1 MTGKEMAYKISIK
14 TTITA
19 DPAELARPGENMT
32 SILDAVAG
40 NLDHIEQETPAF
52 LGFTLSSNLRER
64 TAIFNIYTDEN
75 DPEDAVAVAH
85 AWVVTAIN
93 AAGDSTSAW
102 MMYAHPEERERI
114 SA

>member
-1 MTGKEMAYKISIK
+1 MAYKISIK
-14 TTITA
+14 ATITA
-19 DPAELARPGENMT
+19 DLSELAQTGEHMT
-32 SILDAVAG
+32 SSLDVVAG
-40 NLDHIEQETPAF
+40 NLDHIERNTPAF
-52 LGFTLSSNLRER
+52 LGFTISSNIRER
-64 TAIFNIYTDEN
+64 TVIFNIYADEDN
-75 DPEDAVAVAH
+75 PEAAVAVAH

>member
-1 MTGKEMAYKISIK
+1 MAYKISIK
-14 TTITA
+14 ATITVG
-19 DPAELARPGENMT
+19 PAELARPGERMT
-32 SILDAVAG
+32 SSLDIVAG
-40 NLDHIEQETPAF
+40 NLDHIEQDTPAF
-52 LGFTLSSNLRER
+52 LGFTISSNLRER
-64 TAIFNIYTDEN
+64 TAIFNIYADEDN
-75 DPEDAVAVAH
+75 PEDAVAAAH

>member
-1 MTGKEMAYKISIK
+1 MAYKISIK
-14 TTITA
+14 AVITA
-19 DPAELARPGENMT
+19 GPAELASPDERIN
-32 SILDAVAG
+32 SSLDAVAG
-40 NLDHIEQETPAF
+40 NLGHIEQDTPAF

-64 TAIFNIYTDEN
+64 TAIFNIYADEDN
-75 DPEDAVAVAH
+75 LEDAVAAAH

-102 MMYAHPEERERI
+102 TMYAHPEEREQI